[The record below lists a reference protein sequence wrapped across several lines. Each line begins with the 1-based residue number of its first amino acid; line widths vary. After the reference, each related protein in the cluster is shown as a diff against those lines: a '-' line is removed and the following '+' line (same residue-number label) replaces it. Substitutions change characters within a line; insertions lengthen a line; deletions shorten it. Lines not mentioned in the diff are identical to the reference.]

1 MMIRLTIDDRA
12 VEAQDNLTILAAA
25 KTVNIKIPTLCY
37 NSHLKPY
44 GGCRICLV
52 EISNPKNGMPST
64 LVSSCSHPVEEGIVV
79 QTKSE
84 KVIEARRFI
93 IELLLARCPESEE
106 IKTIAQ
112 EYGINKEDINSLDE
126 VGRYLLFKSQKPEH
140 TKCILCGQCVR
151 VCAEVVQR
159 NALSLSYRGP
169 HKKVRTP
176 FNRVSKTCIGCG
188 SCVYLCPTGAITVA
202 EEA

>member
-1 MMIRLTIDDRA
+1 MISLSVDGRPVEVPAGTTVLEAARRLGIS
-12 VEAQDNLTILAAA
+12 
-25 KTVNIKIPTLCY
+25 IPTLCY
-37 NSHLKPY
+37 HDALKPY

-52 EISNPKNGMPST
+52 EISNPKNGIPST
-64 LVSSCSHPVEEGIVV
+64 LVSSCSYPVEEGIVV
-79 QTKSE
+79 RTKSE